1 MGANADVEEDQM
13 KDHHKEAVELARR
26 LPDEELRVWLGVG
39 RRIEAGM
46 KAYEPF
52 HLATDRR
59 NFKAEAAQE
68 YADGLVYEEAD
79 AEREILR
86 RALVTRATEPAPGQ
100 DTSAIVAERKGA

>member
-1 MGANADVEEDQM
+1 MSDDSY
-13 KDHHKEAVELARR
+13 KEAVELARR

-39 RRIEAGM
+39 RRIEAGLTQYG
-46 KAYEPF
+46 AF
-52 HLATDRR
+52 ALATDRR

-86 RALVTRATEPAPGQ
+86 RALVTRATEPAPGG
-100 DTSAIVAERKGA
+100 EG